1 MVGTA
6 AGIVAGITGIGGI
19 IATGIITTGAEEH
32 LSGLLSRPDKTSQFE
47 QARKKRAC
55 LLFVPLKSLLL
66 AHDLF
71 GKPLHTF
78 PDHALGSKPVIFT

>member
-1 MVGTA
+1 
-6 AGIVAGITGIGGI
+6 VAGITGIGGI
-19 IATGIITTGAEEH
+19 IATGITATGVKERLLEAAEPA
-32 LSGLLSRPDKTSQFE
+32 PDSASEFE

-55 LLFVPLKSLLL
+55 LLFVPSRNLLL